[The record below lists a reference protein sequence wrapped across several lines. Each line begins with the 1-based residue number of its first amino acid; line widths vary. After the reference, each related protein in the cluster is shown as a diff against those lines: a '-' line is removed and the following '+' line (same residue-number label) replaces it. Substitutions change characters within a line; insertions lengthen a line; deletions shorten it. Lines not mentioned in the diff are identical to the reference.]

1 MIIVEKKQKELSS
14 PKRKNSYNVWMTF
27 GLNPALF
34 CIHLLWQAAMT
45 IGNPLLVR
53 VAHVVLFFT
62 LAMAIV
68 LYLVYI
74 IPKGLWKMNFSDP
87 VTRQCCNLMLGLY
100 MTSLLS
106 LCIVFEV
113 IPETMTWAIAL
124 VPVTFCLAI
133 IGVCL
138 WYYHLYMAERGAHLY
153 MVRYEKYLAYL
164 LASETIITWFMLTLA
179 VHALYQVMDLMV
191 SEGMYV
197 WFGRLFS
204 FMWLMMPV
212 WIVFELCRLPR
223 RHEQIM
229 QSQPKIDR
237 FVRTVL
243 GSEGAVAV
251 FLVPLIKKLLYILLP
266 VITADGIFVSI
277 NLVLA
282 LVIAGTVIYFSVY
295 KAKYI
300 KASTLSW

>member
-1 MIIVEKKQKELSS
+1 MEKKQKELSS

-27 GLNPALF
+27 GLTPALF

-45 IGNPLLVR
+45 IGNPLLVH
-53 VAHVVLFFT
+53 VAHGALFLM
-62 LAMAIV
+62 LAVAIV

-74 IPKGLWKMNFSDP
+74 IPKGLWKMIIADP
-87 VTRQCCNLMLGLY
+87 VTRQCSNLILGLY
-100 MTSLLS
+100 MTSLFS
-106 LCIVFEV
+106 LCIAFEV
-113 IPETMTWAIAL
+113 IPESMTWAIAL
-124 VPVTFCLAI
+124 VPVTFSLAI

-138 WYYHLYMAERGAHLY
+138 WYYRLYMAERGEHLSV
-153 MVRYEKYLAYL
+153 VRYEKYLAYL
-164 LASETIITWFMLTLA
+164 LASETINTWFMLTLS

-197 WFGRLFS
+197 WFGQFFS

-212 WIVFELCRLPR
+212 WIVFELCRLSR

-229 QSQPKIDR
+229 QSEPKIDR

-251 FLVPLIKKLLYILLP
+251 FLVPLIKKLLYSLLP
-266 VITADGIFVSI
+266 AVTADGIFVSI

-282 LVIAGTVIYFSVY
+282 LVIAGTVIYFGVY